1 MLAVLREGGMFCD
14 AAHADVARAQAGC
27 RGAAGA
33 SSPPPAQGH
42 RFASPGQLTW
52 CRGLPLLQRVSQ
64 PLGTDI
70 SRVGV
75 SVSPCEAILP
85 CMKMHKYSWVSA
97 SDSDSMSIT
106 AGICATTG
114 AARGVGKH
122 QEPGRGFTKVS

>member
-1 MLAVLREGGMFCD
+1 MMQHMQTLLGLRQGAGVLP
-14 AAHADVARAQAGC
+14 VPRA
-27 RGAAGA
+27 
-33 SSPPPAQGH
+33 PPPAQGH